1 MISACQDLSNKRGRP
16 GFDSPSESHM
26 LQASFFWC
34 LFRRGQEWGGGGGEG
49 GGGGFL
55 AKGGPGGG
63 KTQGGM
69 IGLEGGWAFEVRQ
82 EVFLSKS
89 GWFTFMAN

>member
-34 LFRRGQEWGGGGGEG
+34 LFRRGQEWGGGGGG
-49 GGGGFL
+49 GGGW
-55 AKGGPGGG
+55 GGG
-63 KTQGGM
+63 
-69 IGLEGGWAFEVRQ
+69 GWCFW
-82 EVFLSKS
+82 LS
-89 GWFTFMAN
+89 A

>member
-34 LFRRGQEWGGGGGEG
+34 LFRRGQEWGGGGGRGGWG
-49 GGGGFL
+49 GGGG
-55 AKGGPGGG
+55 GGG
-63 KTQGGM
+63 GGRGSCK
-69 IGLEGGWAFEVRQ
+69 GL
-82 EVFLSKS
+82 
-89 GWFTFMAN
+89 

>member
-34 LFRRGQEWGGGGGEG
+34 LFRRGQEWGGGGGRWG
-49 GGGGFL
+49 GRDF
-55 AKGGPGGG
+55 
-63 KTQGGM
+63 
-69 IGLEGGWAFEVRQ
+69 F
-82 EVFLSKS
+82 S
-89 GWFTFMAN
+89 N